1 MTELFVVKP
10 ETGKARAKT
19 KQKSGEH
26 HISELV
32 GAIADPII
40 AFPGG
45 WGGTIPDW
53 LKNAITLERLE
64 MVMRELKGEEPTGTD
79 AEACAY
85 LYTTALTQP
94 LDRDWGEIYL
104 YIATKVYSRWGKS
117 EMPQDIKVESI
128 RDDQKAEL
136 NRLKRWLYQQRT
148 RARVEKDRAERRQKT
163 EAAKTELEVMQPSMF
178 DF

>member
-1 MTELFVVKP
+1 MTELFVDEP
-10 ETGKARAKT
+10 ETGKARTKI

-45 WGGTIPDW
+45 WGDTIPDW
-53 LKNAITLERLE
+53 LKHAITLERLE
-64 MVMRELKGEEPTGTD
+64 MNMRELKGEEPTGTD
-79 AEACAY
+79 GEACAY
-85 LYTTALTQP
+85 LYTAALTQP

-104 YIATKVYSRWGKS
+104 YIATKVYGQWGKG
-117 EMPQDIKVESI
+117 EMPQNIKVESL
-128 RDDQKAEL
+128 RDDQKADL

-148 RARVEKDRAERRQKT
+148 RARLERDKAERRQKA
-163 EAAKTELEVMQPSMF
+163 EAAKAELEVMQPAMF

>member
-1 MTELFVVKP
+1 MTELFVDEP
-10 ETGKARAKT
+10 ETGKARTKI

-40 AFPGG
+40 AFLGG
-45 WGGTIPDW
+45 WEDTIPDW

-64 MVMRELKGEEPTGTD
+64 MNIRELNGEEPTGTD

-85 LYTTALTQP
+85 LCTAALTQP

-104 YIATKVYSRWGKS
+104 YIATRVHGRWGKS
-117 EMPQDIKVESI
+117 EMPQDIKVESL
-128 RDDQKAEL
+128 RDDQKADL

-148 RARVEKDRAERRQKT
+148 RARLERNRAERRQKA
-163 EAAKTELEVMQPSMF
+163 EAAKAELEVMQPSLF